1 MSILR
6 LTTLKQFLIVFSVFA
21 LSSCGGD
28 EKTSATTASTSA
40 PAPSPAPVSALQRL
54 FAPAPNISSTVT
66 TFNGNRSN
74 YTITNT
80 SSGYTVKDNVGTDGT
95 VNLDSTTQQL
105 VFKDV
110 SVNLQIASLASSI
123 AASDLNAII
132 ELYISYFNRVP
143 DANGLAYWINQFKS
157 GVSIDKIG
165 ESFYIA
171 AIQDA
176 ALTGYAPNANNVDFV
191 TNVYR
196 NVLSRTPPDKA
207 GLDYWTAGLANGTVT
222 RGIVVRSMLI
232 ATHGY
237 AGDPVYGW
245 VNSLF
250 ENKVSVAK
258 NFAIQQGLTYLR
270 TEDSITKGMALA
282 STVTPTDT
290 SIANGLIQA
299 LVGFQSSN
307 ANAPT
312 PAQASRFL
320 AQASFGANNAE
331 INSLTS
337 SSYSAWID
345 KQFAMPQKLHR
356 TYMETQAAGFING
369 LKDLSQNNFFESF
382 WQQAIKGD
390 DQLRQRVT
398 FALSQIFVVSF
409 QDSNVANYPRGVASY
424 YDTLGANAFGNFRN
438 LLEAVSL
445 HPMMGTY
452 LTSLR
457 NQKES
462 GTQVPDENYAREVMQ
477 LFTIGLYQLNQDG
490 TYVLNGSKPVET
502 YGIADITGLAKVF
515 TGWSWAG
522 PDKSDTRFFG
532 GNADANR
539 EWLPMQSYPKYHSV
553 TAKTFLGVTIPAQ
566 SPANPEASL
575 KTALDTLF
583 NHPNVGPFI
592 GKQLI
597 QRLVTSNPSPQ
608 YISRVAAAFNNN
620 GSGVRGDM
628 RAVIKAILLDNEA
641 RNDTTLAFANTGK
654 LREPVLRLANWMRAF
669 NVTSTSG
676 RFLMTSTDDPLS
688 GLSET
693 PMRSPS
699 VFNFYRPGYVPPN
712 SGIANAGLVSP
723 EMQITGETSVV
734 GYLNFM
740 RDIIPNGT
748 GSSRDIKGDYSSL
761 IALAAT
767 PDQLLDQ
774 LNLTLMANQMS
785 SSLRSQILSAVNSVT
800 IPTNNTANADTAK
813 KNRVYLS
820 IFLTM
825 ASPEYLVQK

>member
-1 MSILR
+1 MPFIR
-6 LTTLKQFLIVFSVFA
+6 LNTLKHCLLVLSVFA

-28 EKTSATTASTSA
+28 KSSSTGSPA
-40 PAPSPAPVSALQRL
+40 PAPESSVITSISGLFSPAPLISNTSVS
-54 FAPAPNISSTVT
+54 
-66 TFNGNRSN
+66 FNGNRSN
-74 YTITNT
+74 YTITT
-80 SSGYTVKDNVGTDGT
+80 TDSGYSIKDNVGSDGT
-95 VNLDSTTQQL
+95 INVANTIQQL

-110 SVNLQIASLASSI
+110 SVNLQTAALASSI
-123 AASDLNAII
+123 AASDLNSII
-132 ELYISYFNRVP
+132 ELYIAYFNRIP
-143 DANGLAYWINQFKS
+143 DSNGLNYWITQFKN
-157 GVSIDKIG
+157 GATIDQIG
-165 ESFYIA
+165 ESFYAA

-176 ALTGYAPNANNVDFV
+176 ALTGYSPNATNVDFV
-191 TNVYR
+191 TNVYK
-196 NVLSRTPPDKA
+196 NVLSRTPPDKE
-207 GLDYWTAGLANGTVT
+207 GLDYWVKNLASGGVT

-232 ATHGY
+232 AAHGY
-237 AGDPVYGW
+237 AGDPTYGW
-245 VNSLF
+245 VSSLLD
-250 ENKVSVAK
+250 NKINVAK
-258 NFAIQQGLTYLR
+258 TFAIQQALTYIKV
-270 TEDSITKGMALA
+270 EDSITKGMTLA
-282 STVTPTDT
+282 STVTANDT

-299 LVGFQSSN
+299 LVGFQTTNS
-307 ANAPT
+307 NAPT

-320 AQASFGANNAE
+320 AQASFGANTAD
-331 INSLTS
+331 INSLS
-337 SSYSAWID
+337 NSSYSAWID

-424 YDTLGANAFGNFRN
+424 YDTLASNSFGNFRN

-490 TYVLNGSKPVET
+490 SYVLNGGKPVET
-502 YGIADITGLAKVF
+502 YSSADIAGLAKVF

-539 EWLPMQSYPKYHSV
+539 EWLPMQSYPKYHSIS
-553 TAKTFLGVTIPAQ
+553 AKSFLGVTIPAQ
-566 SPANPEASL
+566 SAANPEASL

-583 NHPNVGPFI
+583 NHPNVGPFV

-620 GSGVRGDM
+620 GQGVRGDM

-641 RNDTTLAFANTGK
+641 RNEATLAFANTGK

-669 NVTSTSG
+669 SVNSTSG
-676 RFLMTSTDDPLS
+676 RFLMTSLDDPLS

-712 SGIANAGLVSP
+712 SGIASAGLVSP

-740 RDIIPNGT
+740 RDVIPNGT
-748 GSSRDIKGDYSSL
+748 GSSRDVKADYSSL
-761 IALAAT
+761 IALATT
-767 PDQLLDQ
+767 PDQMLDQ
-774 LNLTLMANQMS
+774 LNLNLMANQMS
-785 SSLRSQILSAVNSVT
+785 SNLRSQILTAVNSVA
-800 IPTNNTANADTAK
+800 IPTNNASNADAAK
-813 KNRVYLS
+813 KNRVYLA

>member
-1 MSILR
+1 MPPIR
-6 LTTLKQFLIVFSVFA
+6 LTARKHYLVALFVLA
-21 LSSCGGD
+21 LSACGGD
-28 EKTSATTASTSA
+28 KKTSDTNTANNPPPA
-40 PAPSPAPVSALQRL
+40 APSALERL
-54 FAPAPNISSTVT
+54 FAPAPVVSSTTVS
-66 TFNGNRSN
+66 FSGNRSN
-74 YTITNT
+74 YTVTKVT
-80 SSGYTVKDNVGTDGT
+80 GGYTVKDNVGSDGT
-95 VNLDSTTQQL
+95 TSIAAGIQQL
-105 VFKDV
+105 LFKDV
-110 SVNLQIASLASSI
+110 SVNLIIADLSTTISAT
-123 AASDLNAII
+123 DLNAII
-132 ELYISYFNRVP
+132 ELYIAYFNRIP

-157 GVSIDKIG
+157 GVSIEKIG

-176 ALTGYAPNANNVDFV
+176 ALTGYLPNMTNADFV
-191 TNVYR
+191 TVVYK
-196 NVLSRTPPDKA
+196 NVLSRSPPDKA
-207 GLDYWTAGLANGTVT
+207 GLDYWTNGLANGTVS
-222 RGIVVRSMLI
+222 RGNVVRSMLI
-232 ATHGY
+232 AAHGY

-245 VNSLF
+245 ISSLLD
-250 ENKVSVAK
+250 NKDSVAK
-258 NFAIQQGLTYLR
+258 NFSIQQGLSYIK
-270 TEDSITKGMALA
+270 TEDSISKGMTLA
-282 STVTPTDT
+282 ATISANDT
-290 SIANGLIQA
+290 SVANGLIQS
-299 LVGFQSSN
+299 LVGFQTASS
-307 ANAPT
+307 NAPT

-320 AQASFGANNAE
+320 AQTSFGATNND

-337 SSYSAWID
+337 SSYDAWIE

-356 TYMETQAAGFING
+356 SYMDAQAAGFING
-369 LKDLSQNNFFESF
+369 LSDLSQNNFFESF

-390 DQLRQRVT
+390 DQLRQRTT

-409 QDSNVANYPRGVASY
+409 QDSTVANYPRGVASY

-438 LLEAVSL
+438 LLESVTL
-445 HPMMGTY
+445 HPIMGTY

-490 TYVLNGSKPVET
+490 TYVLNAGKPVET
-502 YGIADITGLAKVF
+502 YSSVDISGLAKVF

-532 GNADANR
+532 GNADPNR
-539 EWLPMQSYPKYHSV
+539 DWLPMQSYPKYHSIS
-553 TAKTFLGVTIPAQ
+553 AKTFLGTTIPAQ
-566 SPANPEASL
+566 SAATPEADL
-575 KTALDTLF
+575 KIALDTLF
-583 NHPNVGPFI
+583 NHPNVGPFV

-608 YISRVAAAFNNN
+608 YVSRVAAAFNNN
-620 GSGVRGDM
+620 GQGVRGDM

-641 RNDTTLAFANTGK
+641 RNDATLAYANTGK
-654 LREPVLRLANWMRAF
+654 LREPVLRLANWMRTF
-669 NVTSTSG
+669 SVNSTSG
-676 RFLMTSTDDPLS
+676 RFLMTNMDDPLS

-693 PMRSPS
+693 PMRSPT

-712 SGIANAGLVSP
+712 SGIASAGLVSP

-748 GSSRDIKGDYSSL
+748 GSSRDVKADYTSM

-767 PDQLLDQ
+767 PDQMMDQ
-774 LNLTLMANQMS
+774 LNLLLMANQMS
-785 SSLRSQILSAVNSVT
+785 SGLRSQILTAVNSVT
-800 IPTNNTANADTAK
+800 IPTNNTANADAAK
-813 KNRVYLS
+813 KNRVYLAT
-820 IFLTM
+820 FLTM

>member
-1 MSILR
+1 MPSFR
-6 LTTLKQFLIVFSVFA
+6 LITLKHSLLVLSVIA

-28 EKTSATTASTSA
+28 EKTTTPASAAA
-40 PAPSPAPVSALQRL
+40 PAPVSVLQRL
-54 FAPAPNISSTVT
+54 FAPAPNISSTVAN
-66 TFNGNRSN
+66 FNGNRSS
-74 YTITNT
+74 YTITNNG
-80 SSGYTVKDNVGTDGT
+80 SGYTVKDNVGTDGT
-95 VNLDSTTQQL
+95 VSLATTTQQL
-105 VFKDV
+105 IFKDV
-110 SVNLQIASLASSI
+110 SVNLQIESLASSI

-132 ELYISYFNRVP
+132 ELYIAYFNRIP
-143 DANGLAYWINQFKS
+143 DSNGLAYWINQFKS
-157 GVSIDKIG
+157 GVSIEKIG

-207 GLDYWTAGLANGTVT
+207 GLDYWTNGLANGSVT

-290 SIANGLIQA
+290 SVANGLIQA
-299 LVGFQSSN
+299 LVGFQSN
-307 ANAPT
+307 NTNAPT

-320 AQASFGANNAE
+320 AQASFGANNVE
-331 INSLTS
+331 INSLAN
-337 SSYSAWID
+337 SSYKDWID
-345 KQFAMPQKLHR
+345 KQLVMPQKLHR
-356 TYMETQAAGFING
+356 SYMEAQAAGFING
-369 LKDLSQNNFFESF
+369 LKDLNQNHFFESF

-398 FALSQIFVVSF
+398 FALSQIFVISF
-409 QDSNVANYPRGVASY
+409 QDSNVANYPRGVAAY
-424 YDTLGANAFGNFRN
+424 YDTLSANAFGNFRN

-490 TYVLNGSKPVET
+490 TYIMNGGKPVET
-502 YGIADITGLAKVF
+502 YTSADITGLAKVF

-522 PDKSDTRFFG
+522 PDKSDNRFFG

-539 EWLPMQSYPKYHSV
+539 EWLPMQGYPKYHSV

-566 SPANPEASL
+566 SPANPDASL
-575 KTALDTLF
+575 KIALDTLF
-583 NHPNVGPFI
+583 NHQNVGPFI

-641 RNDTTLAFANTGK
+641 RNDTTLTFSNTGK

-669 NVTSTSG
+669 NVNSTSG
-676 RFLMTSTDDPLS
+676 RFLMTSLDDPLT
-688 GLSET
+688 GLAET

-740 RDIIPNGT
+740 RDVIPNGT
-748 GSSRDIKGDYSSL
+748 GSSRDVKGNYTNL

-767 PDQLLDQ
+767 PDQLIDQ
-774 LNLTLMANQMS
+774 LSLTLMANQMS
-785 SSLRSQILSAVNSVT
+785 SNLRSQILTAVNSVT